1 MPYNILHKTSKGMR
15 EMNYQDTTQSE
26 RATMLKLP
34 IQPLLVLCGV
44 TARFYFSQDSE
55 IETLTIKADGISEAS
70 VYWYLDDSS
79 TIYLSNL
86 VVYPQFRNKGIGEK
100 LQLIREQIG
109 KDLNANTSCLWVKKE
124 SWMFKWYQRRGYS
137 YLKTHSRK
145 GFVWMTKPLL

>member
-1 MPYNILHKTSKGMR
+1 
-15 EMNYQDTTQSE
+15 MNYQITQQFE
-26 RATMLKLP
+26 RATKLKLP

-44 TARFYFSQDSE
+44 TARFYFSQDSD
-55 IETLTIKADGISEAS
+55 IELLTIKADGVAEAS

-79 TIYLSNL
+79 TIYLCNL

-100 LQLIREQIG
+100 LQVIREQIG

-124 SWMFKWYQRRGYS
+124 SWMFQWYQRRGYS
-137 YLKTHSRK
+137 ELKPHARK